1 MTTLYIT
8 PERFYALAMPPALLF
23 STEDDVPTPL
33 LPGIISDVTQ
43 TVGAGA
49 GKAGLDLA
57 GNPMGT
63 FSVVVVC
70 TAAGQINQLGVVNPG
85 TLPAFKLSVDGGV
98 TFNRSRTVTDNDDRA
113 FIDVISGLVGPG
125 VGAAIGLRIIALP
138 GNYAV
143 GDTFT
148 ASTLPSPDLVSLI
161 PPECDYADGFLVGS
175 WGATLPLTA
184 WGEDLEQ
191 TVADR
196 VRWKAICKAGLA
208 TREDMEK
215 YHPDKTGATKWYM
228 RAQSGE
234 FANHPAY
241 IPSLK
246 RGTGTPERNFPLM
259 VPAPDPLAGMAI

>member
-1 MTTLYIT
+1 VTTLYIS
-8 PERFYALAMPPALLF
+8 PERFYALATPPALLF

-33 LPGIISDVTQ
+33 LPGSISDIVQ

-49 GKAGLDLA
+49 GKALIGLA

-70 TAAGQINQLGVVNPG
+70 TAGGQINELGVVNLG
-85 TLPAFKLSVDGGV
+85 SLPAFKLSVNAGV
-98 TFNRSRTVTDNDDRA
+98 TFGRSRTVSVNDDRA
-113 FIDVISGLVGPG
+113 YIDVISGPVSATSGG
-125 VGAAIGLRIIALP
+125 AIGLRIIALP
-138 GNYAV
+138 GIFAV
-143 GDTFT
+143 GDTFAATT
-148 ASTLPSPDLVSLI
+148 APSPDLVSLI
-161 PPECDYADGFLVGS
+161 PPMCDFVDGYLVGS

-191 TVADR
+191 TVADL
-196 VRWKAICKAGLA
+196 VRWRAIQKAGLA
-208 TREDMEK
+208 SREDMER
-215 YHPDKTGATKWYM
+215 YHPDKTGATKWLM

-246 RGTGTPERNFPLM
+246 RGTGTPDRNFPLM
-259 VPAPDPLAGMAI
+259 VPPFDPLSGMLI